1 MIILYI
7 NKFIFHYQGGEN
19 RQESEICGELTGCLH
34 CWIPGNKISQSL
46 TAKYYYCN
54 CDLLLIYLELSAS
67 FYIGRVEGLYMK
79 CISEWFYQ
87 TTEYQSYLVC
97 VSLSFFFRVHHSF
110 YILESL
116 QHGHF
121 NSGSLKFCY
130 SSPDYKSYMCVH
142 QNWVLQAELVF
153 FIQRWGCSLI

>member
-1 MIILYI
+1 MHCKINLTMIILYI
-7 NKFIFHYQGGEN
+7 NKFIFHYQGGKN

-54 CDLLLIYLELSAS
+54 CDLLLIYLQLSAS

-121 NSGSLKFCY
+121 NLGSLKFCY

-142 QNWVLQAELVF
+142 
-153 FIQRWGCSLI
+153 